1 MHDLHNRVPRGAGG
15 SPGGLGS
22 FFLGVA
28 MLLIGGYLFFDNLMV
43 SSNFSVFWGRNA
55 SALPMLLLLVGIG
68 ILFFSGRS
76 WIGWV
81 LVAIGLGMIFLNV
94 ISNLVIYF
102 QATSFL
108 RTLIMLGLIAGGIGL
123 IARALRP
130 YS

>member
-1 MHDLHNRVPRGAGG
+1 MDDFRRRLPSGAGG
-15 SPGGLGS
+15 TPGGLGT

-28 MLLIGGYLFFDNLMV
+28 MLLVGGYLFFDNLMV
-43 SSNFSVFWGRNA
+43 TSNFSVLWGRNA
-55 SALPMLLLLVGIG
+55 SALSLLILMVGIG

-76 WIGWV
+76 WLGWV
-81 LVAIGLGMIFLNV
+81 LVIVGLGMIFINV

-108 RTLIMLGLIAGGIGL
+108 RTFIMLGLIAGGIGL

>member
-1 MHDLHNRVPRGAGG
+1 MHDLRNRVPRGAGG

>member
-1 MHDLHNRVPRGAGG
+1 MDDLRGRLPRGAGG
-15 SPGGLGS
+15 TPGGLGS

-28 MLLIGGYLFFDNLMV
+28 MLLVGGYLFFDNLMV
-43 SSNFSVFWGRNA
+43 TSNFSVFWGRNA
-55 SALPMLLLLVGIG
+55 SALPLLLVMGGIG
-68 ILFFSGRS
+68 FLFFSGRS

-81 LVAIGLGMIFLNV
+81 LVAIGLGMIVINV

-108 RTLIMLGLIAGGIGL
+108 RTLLMLGLIAGGIGL